1 MNCKKLFMPL
11 LTGLFAFFFVLGAQ
25 AQTKTV
31 TGKVTD
37 ARMDLRWPEYLLL

>member
-1 MNCKKLFMPL
+1 MRKFLSLLAVLVLFDIS
-11 LTGLFAFFFVLGAQ
+11 AF

-37 ARMDLRWPEYLLL
+37 QTKKGNRA